1 MGGTEWAKTKLRV
14 ANKIEKIADDL
25 IDLYAAREMQKGHA
39 FMHDDQ
45 YQLDFEN
52 EFPYTETS
60 DQLRSIEEVKADMEK
75 EKPMDR
81 LLVGDVGFGKT
92 EVALRAAFKA
102 VEDGKQVAFLVPTTI
117 LAQQHFQ
124 TIKERFEKF
133 PVKVSMLS
141 RFSSSKE
148 TKKIINDLNDHNID
162 IIVGTHRLLS
172 KDVSFA
178 DLGLLII
185 DEEQR
190 FGVKHKE
197 KIKQLKNNVDVLTL
211 TATPI
216 PRTLNMSMIGVRDLS
231 VIETPPANRYPIQT
245 YVMEYNFNV
254 LKQSIMREMS
264 RGGQVFYLH
273 NRVHD
278 IESVVDNIKQIDIEY
293 VKTVIFSNIE
303 NIATG
308 ITSDMPNRI
317 ISFIKGMFSGLG
329 TLVIGLVIGFYLL
342 ISFDNTENLL
352 SFLPKKSQKGTRDLL
367 TAIDSSLRGF
377 VQGAILDCSLIFV
390 ISSLAFALVGLRA
403 PLLFGLFCGL
413 TNIIPYA
420 GPYIGGAPAVIVG
433 FSQSP
438 TIGIFTLLSIVLI
451 QFVEGNFLQSL
462 ILSKTTKLHPVTIII
477 GLLIFGHFWGI
488 LGMAVSTPII
498 SALKTLLLF
507 LDERYD
513 ILKFN

>member
-1 MGGTEWAKTKLRV
+1 MKNKEEKLNIKNLNAV
-14 ANKIEKIADDL
+14 IELGRKLLHITL
-25 IDLYAAREMQKGHA
+25 IL
-39 FMHDDQ
+39 
-45 YQLDFEN
+45 
-52 EFPYTETS
+52 
-60 DQLRSIEEVKADMEK
+60 
-75 EKPMDR
+75 
-81 LLVGDVGFGKT
+81 
-92 EVALRAAFKA
+92 
-102 VEDGKQVAFLVPTTI
+102 
-117 LAQQHFQ
+117 
-124 TIKERFEKF
+124 
-133 PVKVSMLS
+133 
-141 RFSSSKE
+141 
-148 TKKIINDLNDHNID
+148 
-162 IIVGTHRLLS
+162 
-172 KDVSFA
+172 
-178 DLGLLII
+178 LLII
-185 DEEQR
+185 GIYAITLIFKEWH
-190 FGVKHKE
+190 VKDF
-197 KIKQLKNNVDVLTL
+197 LFT
-211 TATPI
+211 
-216 PRTLNMSMIGVRDLS
+216 
-231 VIETPPANRYPIQT
+231 
-245 YVMEYNFNV
+245 V
-254 LKQSIMREMS
+254 LKILSPLFIGFVVAWLFNPLVVWLNKKGINRTF
-264 RGGQVFYLH
+264 GALIVYLVFIAIIALIINLIVPILYQQMGEFIKTIPAVL
-273 NRVHD
+273 D
-278 IESVVDNIKQIDIEY
+278 TSKEWLEDTLSYFDNIKQIDIEY

-367 TAIDSSLRGF
+367 TAIDGSLRGF

-390 ISSLAFALVGLRA
+390 ISSLAFALVGLRV

>member
-1 MGGTEWAKTKLRV
+1 MKNKEEKLNIKNLNAV
-14 ANKIEKIADDL
+14 IELGRKLLHITL
-25 IDLYAAREMQKGHA
+25 IL
-39 FMHDDQ
+39 
-45 YQLDFEN
+45 
-52 EFPYTETS
+52 
-60 DQLRSIEEVKADMEK
+60 
-75 EKPMDR
+75 
-81 LLVGDVGFGKT
+81 
-92 EVALRAAFKA
+92 
-102 VEDGKQVAFLVPTTI
+102 
-117 LAQQHFQ
+117 
-124 TIKERFEKF
+124 
-133 PVKVSMLS
+133 
-141 RFSSSKE
+141 
-148 TKKIINDLNDHNID
+148 
-162 IIVGTHRLLS
+162 
-172 KDVSFA
+172 
-178 DLGLLII
+178 LLII
-185 DEEQR
+185 GIYAITLIFKEWH
-190 FGVKHKE
+190 VKDF
-197 KIKQLKNNVDVLTL
+197 LFT
-211 TATPI
+211 
-216 PRTLNMSMIGVRDLS
+216 
-231 VIETPPANRYPIQT
+231 
-245 YVMEYNFNV
+245 V
-254 LKQSIMREMS
+254 LKILSPLFIGFIVAWLFNPLVVWLNKKGINRTF
-264 RGGQVFYLH
+264 GALIVYLVFIAIIALIINLIVPILYQQMGEFIKMIPAVL
-273 NRVHD
+273 D
-278 IESVVDNIKQIDIEY
+278 TSKEWLEDTLSYFDNIKQIDIEY

-367 TAIDSSLRGF
+367 TAIDGSLRGF

>member
-1 MGGTEWAKTKLRV
+1 MKNKEEKLNIKNLNAV
-14 ANKIEKIADDL
+14 IELGRKLLHITL
-25 IDLYAAREMQKGHA
+25 IL
-39 FMHDDQ
+39 
-45 YQLDFEN
+45 
-52 EFPYTETS
+52 
-60 DQLRSIEEVKADMEK
+60 
-75 EKPMDR
+75 
-81 LLVGDVGFGKT
+81 
-92 EVALRAAFKA
+92 
-102 VEDGKQVAFLVPTTI
+102 
-117 LAQQHFQ
+117 
-124 TIKERFEKF
+124 
-133 PVKVSMLS
+133 
-141 RFSSSKE
+141 
-148 TKKIINDLNDHNID
+148 
-162 IIVGTHRLLS
+162 
-172 KDVSFA
+172 
-178 DLGLLII
+178 LLII
-185 DEEQR
+185 GIYAITLIFKEWH
-190 FGVKHKE
+190 VKDF
-197 KIKQLKNNVDVLTL
+197 LFT
-211 TATPI
+211 
-216 PRTLNMSMIGVRDLS
+216 
-231 VIETPPANRYPIQT
+231 
-245 YVMEYNFNV
+245 V
-254 LKQSIMREMS
+254 LKILSPLFIGFIVAWLFNPLVVWLNKKGINRTF
-264 RGGQVFYLH
+264 GALIVYLVFIAIIALIINLIVPILYQQMGEFIKTIPAVL
-273 NRVHD
+273 D
-278 IESVVDNIKQIDIEY
+278 TSKEWLEDTLSYFDNIKQIDIEY
-293 VKTVIFSNIE
+293 VKTVIFNNIE

-367 TAIDSSLRGF
+367 TAIDGSLRGF

-390 ISSLAFALVGLRA
+390 ISSLAFALVGLRV

>member
-1 MGGTEWAKTKLRV
+1 MKNKEEKLNIKNLNAV
-14 ANKIEKIADDL
+14 IELGRKLLHITL
-25 IDLYAAREMQKGHA
+25 IL
-39 FMHDDQ
+39 
-45 YQLDFEN
+45 
-52 EFPYTETS
+52 
-60 DQLRSIEEVKADMEK
+60 
-75 EKPMDR
+75 
-81 LLVGDVGFGKT
+81 
-92 EVALRAAFKA
+92 
-102 VEDGKQVAFLVPTTI
+102 
-117 LAQQHFQ
+117 
-124 TIKERFEKF
+124 
-133 PVKVSMLS
+133 
-141 RFSSSKE
+141 
-148 TKKIINDLNDHNID
+148 
-162 IIVGTHRLLS
+162 
-172 KDVSFA
+172 
-178 DLGLLII
+178 LLII
-185 DEEQR
+185 GIYAITLIFKEWH
-190 FGVKHKE
+190 VKDF
-197 KIKQLKNNVDVLTL
+197 LFT
-211 TATPI
+211 
-216 PRTLNMSMIGVRDLS
+216 
-231 VIETPPANRYPIQT
+231 
-245 YVMEYNFNV
+245 V
-254 LKQSIMREMS
+254 LKILSPLFIGFIVAWLFNPLVVWLNKKGINRTF
-264 RGGQVFYLH
+264 GALIVYLVFIAIIALIINLIVPILYQQMGEFIKTIPAVL
-273 NRVHD
+273 D
-278 IESVVDNIKQIDIEY
+278 TSKEWLEDTLSYFDNIKQIDIEY
-293 VKTVIFSNIE
+293 VKTVIFNNIE

-367 TAIDSSLRGF
+367 TAIDGSLRGF

>member
-1 MGGTEWAKTKLRV
+1 MKNKEEKLNIKNLNAV
-14 ANKIEKIADDL
+14 IELGRKLLHITL
-25 IDLYAAREMQKGHA
+25 IL
-39 FMHDDQ
+39 
-45 YQLDFEN
+45 
-52 EFPYTETS
+52 
-60 DQLRSIEEVKADMEK
+60 
-75 EKPMDR
+75 
-81 LLVGDVGFGKT
+81 
-92 EVALRAAFKA
+92 
-102 VEDGKQVAFLVPTTI
+102 
-117 LAQQHFQ
+117 
-124 TIKERFEKF
+124 
-133 PVKVSMLS
+133 
-141 RFSSSKE
+141 
-148 TKKIINDLNDHNID
+148 
-162 IIVGTHRLLS
+162 
-172 KDVSFA
+172 
-178 DLGLLII
+178 LLII
-185 DEEQR
+185 GIYAITLIFKEWH
-190 FGVKHKE
+190 VKDF
-197 KIKQLKNNVDVLTL
+197 LFT
-211 TATPI
+211 
-216 PRTLNMSMIGVRDLS
+216 
-231 VIETPPANRYPIQT
+231 
-245 YVMEYNFNV
+245 V
-254 LKQSIMREMS
+254 LKILSPLFIGFVVAWLFNPLVVWLNKKGINRTF
-264 RGGQVFYLH
+264 GALIVYLVFIAIIALIINLIVPILYQQMGEFIKTIPAVL
-273 NRVHD
+273 D
-278 IESVVDNIKQIDIEY
+278 TSKEWLEDTLSYFDNIKQIDIEY
-293 VKTVIFSNIE
+293 VKTVIFSNVE

-367 TAIDSSLRGF
+367 TAIDGSLRGF

>member
-1 MGGTEWAKTKLRV
+1 MKNKEEKLNIKNLNAV
-14 ANKIEKIADDL
+14 IELGRKLLHITL
-25 IDLYAAREMQKGHA
+25 IL
-39 FMHDDQ
+39 
-45 YQLDFEN
+45 
-52 EFPYTETS
+52 
-60 DQLRSIEEVKADMEK
+60 
-75 EKPMDR
+75 
-81 LLVGDVGFGKT
+81 
-92 EVALRAAFKA
+92 
-102 VEDGKQVAFLVPTTI
+102 
-117 LAQQHFQ
+117 
-124 TIKERFEKF
+124 
-133 PVKVSMLS
+133 
-141 RFSSSKE
+141 
-148 TKKIINDLNDHNID
+148 
-162 IIVGTHRLLS
+162 
-172 KDVSFA
+172 
-178 DLGLLII
+178 LLII
-185 DEEQR
+185 GIYAITLIFKEWH
-190 FGVKHKE
+190 VKDF
-197 KIKQLKNNVDVLTL
+197 LFT
-211 TATPI
+211 
-216 PRTLNMSMIGVRDLS
+216 
-231 VIETPPANRYPIQT
+231 
-245 YVMEYNFNV
+245 V
-254 LKQSIMREMS
+254 LKILSPLFIGFIVAWLFNPLVVWLNKKGINRTF
-264 RGGQVFYLH
+264 GALIVYLVFIAIIALII
-273 NRVHD
+273 NRIVPILYQQMGEFIKTIPAVLD
-278 IESVVDNIKQIDIEY
+278 TSKEWLEDTLLYFDNIKQIDIEY

-367 TAIDSSLRGF
+367 TAIDGSLRGF

>member
-1 MGGTEWAKTKLRV
+1 MKNKEEKLNIKNLNAV
-14 ANKIEKIADDL
+14 IELGRKLLHITL
-25 IDLYAAREMQKGHA
+25 IL
-39 FMHDDQ
+39 
-45 YQLDFEN
+45 
-52 EFPYTETS
+52 
-60 DQLRSIEEVKADMEK
+60 
-75 EKPMDR
+75 
-81 LLVGDVGFGKT
+81 
-92 EVALRAAFKA
+92 
-102 VEDGKQVAFLVPTTI
+102 
-117 LAQQHFQ
+117 
-124 TIKERFEKF
+124 
-133 PVKVSMLS
+133 
-141 RFSSSKE
+141 
-148 TKKIINDLNDHNID
+148 
-162 IIVGTHRLLS
+162 
-172 KDVSFA
+172 
-178 DLGLLII
+178 LLII
-185 DEEQR
+185 GIYAITLIFKEWH
-190 FGVKHKE
+190 VKDF
-197 KIKQLKNNVDVLTL
+197 LFT
-211 TATPI
+211 
-216 PRTLNMSMIGVRDLS
+216 
-231 VIETPPANRYPIQT
+231 
-245 YVMEYNFNV
+245 V
-254 LKQSIMREMS
+254 LKILSPLFIGFIVAWLFNPLVVWLNKKGINRTF
-264 RGGQVFYLH
+264 GALIVYLVFIAIIALIINLIVPILYQQMGEFIKTIPAVL
-273 NRVHD
+273 D
-278 IESVVDNIKQIDIEY
+278 TSKEWLEDTLSYFDNIKQIDIEY
-293 VKTVIFSNIE
+293 VKTVIFSNVE

-367 TAIDSSLRGF
+367 TAIDGSLRGF

-438 TIGIFTLLSIVLI
+438 TIGIFTLLSIGLI

>member
-1 MGGTEWAKTKLRV
+1 MKNKEEKLNIKNLNAV
-14 ANKIEKIADDL
+14 IELGRKLLHITL
-25 IDLYAAREMQKGHA
+25 IL
-39 FMHDDQ
+39 
-45 YQLDFEN
+45 
-52 EFPYTETS
+52 
-60 DQLRSIEEVKADMEK
+60 
-75 EKPMDR
+75 
-81 LLVGDVGFGKT
+81 
-92 EVALRAAFKA
+92 
-102 VEDGKQVAFLVPTTI
+102 
-117 LAQQHFQ
+117 
-124 TIKERFEKF
+124 
-133 PVKVSMLS
+133 
-141 RFSSSKE
+141 
-148 TKKIINDLNDHNID
+148 
-162 IIVGTHRLLS
+162 
-172 KDVSFA
+172 
-178 DLGLLII
+178 LLII
-185 DEEQR
+185 GIYAITLIFKEWH
-190 FGVKHKE
+190 VKDF
-197 KIKQLKNNVDVLTL
+197 LFT
-211 TATPI
+211 
-216 PRTLNMSMIGVRDLS
+216 
-231 VIETPPANRYPIQT
+231 
-245 YVMEYNFNV
+245 V
-254 LKQSIMREMS
+254 LKILSPLFIGFIVAWLFNPLVVWLNKKGINRTF
-264 RGGQVFYLH
+264 GALIVYLVFIAIIALIINLIVPILYQQMGEFVKTIPAVL
-273 NRVHD
+273 D
-278 IESVVDNIKQIDIEY
+278 TSKEWLEDTLSYFDNIKQIDIEY

-367 TAIDSSLRGF
+367 TAIDGSLRGF

>member
-1 MGGTEWAKTKLRV
+1 MKNKEEKLNIKNLNAV
-14 ANKIEKIADDL
+14 IELGRKLLHITL
-25 IDLYAAREMQKGHA
+25 IL
-39 FMHDDQ
+39 
-45 YQLDFEN
+45 
-52 EFPYTETS
+52 
-60 DQLRSIEEVKADMEK
+60 
-75 EKPMDR
+75 
-81 LLVGDVGFGKT
+81 
-92 EVALRAAFKA
+92 
-102 VEDGKQVAFLVPTTI
+102 
-117 LAQQHFQ
+117 
-124 TIKERFEKF
+124 
-133 PVKVSMLS
+133 
-141 RFSSSKE
+141 
-148 TKKIINDLNDHNID
+148 
-162 IIVGTHRLLS
+162 
-172 KDVSFA
+172 
-178 DLGLLII
+178 LLII
-185 DEEQR
+185 GIYAITLIFKEWH
-190 FGVKHKE
+190 VKDF
-197 KIKQLKNNVDVLTL
+197 LFT
-211 TATPI
+211 
-216 PRTLNMSMIGVRDLS
+216 
-231 VIETPPANRYPIQT
+231 
-245 YVMEYNFNV
+245 V
-254 LKQSIMREMS
+254 LKILSPLFIGFIVAWLFNPLVVWLNKKGINRTF
-264 RGGQVFYLH
+264 GALIVYLVFIAIIALIINLIVPILYQQMGEFIKTIPAVL
-273 NRVHD
+273 D
-278 IESVVDNIKQIDIEY
+278 TSKEWLEDTLLDFDNIKQIDIEY

-367 TAIDSSLRGF
+367 TAIDGSLRGF

-488 LGMAVSTPII
+488 LGMAVSTSII
-498 SALKTLLLF
+498 
-507 LDERYD
+507 
-513 ILKFN
+513 

>member
-1 MGGTEWAKTKLRV
+1 MKNKEEKLNIKNLNAV
-14 ANKIEKIADDL
+14 IELGRKLLHITL
-25 IDLYAAREMQKGHA
+25 IL
-39 FMHDDQ
+39 
-45 YQLDFEN
+45 
-52 EFPYTETS
+52 
-60 DQLRSIEEVKADMEK
+60 
-75 EKPMDR
+75 
-81 LLVGDVGFGKT
+81 
-92 EVALRAAFKA
+92 
-102 VEDGKQVAFLVPTTI
+102 
-117 LAQQHFQ
+117 
-124 TIKERFEKF
+124 
-133 PVKVSMLS
+133 
-141 RFSSSKE
+141 
-148 TKKIINDLNDHNID
+148 
-162 IIVGTHRLLS
+162 
-172 KDVSFA
+172 
-178 DLGLLII
+178 LLII
-185 DEEQR
+185 GIYAITLIFKEWH
-190 FGVKHKE
+190 VKDF
-197 KIKQLKNNVDVLTL
+197 LFT
-211 TATPI
+211 
-216 PRTLNMSMIGVRDLS
+216 
-231 VIETPPANRYPIQT
+231 
-245 YVMEYNFNV
+245 V
-254 LKQSIMREMS
+254 LKILSPLFIGFIVAWLFNPLVVWLNKKGINRTF
-264 RGGQVFYLH
+264 GALIVYLVFIAIIALIINLIVPILYQQMGEFIKTIPAVL
-273 NRVHD
+273 D
-278 IESVVDNIKQIDIEY
+278 TSKEWLEDTLSYFDNIKQIDIEY

-367 TAIDSSLRGF
+367 TAIDGSLRGF

-433 FSQSP
+433 FSQNP

>member
-1 MGGTEWAKTKLRV
+1 MKNKEEKLNIKNLNAV
-14 ANKIEKIADDL
+14 IELGRKLLHITL
-25 IDLYAAREMQKGHA
+25 IL
-39 FMHDDQ
+39 
-45 YQLDFEN
+45 
-52 EFPYTETS
+52 
-60 DQLRSIEEVKADMEK
+60 
-75 EKPMDR
+75 
-81 LLVGDVGFGKT
+81 
-92 EVALRAAFKA
+92 
-102 VEDGKQVAFLVPTTI
+102 
-117 LAQQHFQ
+117 
-124 TIKERFEKF
+124 
-133 PVKVSMLS
+133 
-141 RFSSSKE
+141 
-148 TKKIINDLNDHNID
+148 
-162 IIVGTHRLLS
+162 
-172 KDVSFA
+172 
-178 DLGLLII
+178 LLII
-185 DEEQR
+185 GIYAITLIFKEWH
-190 FGVKHKE
+190 VKDF
-197 KIKQLKNNVDVLTL
+197 LFT
-211 TATPI
+211 
-216 PRTLNMSMIGVRDLS
+216 
-231 VIETPPANRYPIQT
+231 
-245 YVMEYNFNV
+245 V
-254 LKQSIMREMS
+254 LKILSPLFIGFIVAWLFNPLVVWLNKKGINRTF
-264 RGGQVFYLH
+264 GALIVYLVFIAIIALIINLIVPILYQQMGEFIKTIPAVL
-273 NRVHD
+273 D
-278 IESVVDNIKQIDIEY
+278 TSKEWLEDTLSYFDNIKQIDIEY

-367 TAIDSSLRGF
+367 TAIDGSLRGF

-438 TIGIFTLLSIVLI
+438 TIGIFTLLSIGLI

>member
-1 MGGTEWAKTKLRV
+1 MKNKEEKLNIKNLNAV
-14 ANKIEKIADDL
+14 IELGRKLLHITL
-25 IDLYAAREMQKGHA
+25 IL
-39 FMHDDQ
+39 
-45 YQLDFEN
+45 
-52 EFPYTETS
+52 
-60 DQLRSIEEVKADMEK
+60 
-75 EKPMDR
+75 
-81 LLVGDVGFGKT
+81 
-92 EVALRAAFKA
+92 
-102 VEDGKQVAFLVPTTI
+102 
-117 LAQQHFQ
+117 
-124 TIKERFEKF
+124 
-133 PVKVSMLS
+133 
-141 RFSSSKE
+141 
-148 TKKIINDLNDHNID
+148 
-162 IIVGTHRLLS
+162 
-172 KDVSFA
+172 
-178 DLGLLII
+178 LLII
-185 DEEQR
+185 GIYAITLIFKEWH
-190 FGVKHKE
+190 VKDF
-197 KIKQLKNNVDVLTL
+197 LFT
-211 TATPI
+211 
-216 PRTLNMSMIGVRDLS
+216 
-231 VIETPPANRYPIQT
+231 
-245 YVMEYNFNV
+245 V
-254 LKQSIMREMS
+254 LKILSPLFIGFIVAWLFNPLVVWLNKKGINRTF
-264 RGGQVFYLH
+264 GALIVYLVFIAIIALIINLIVPILYQQMGEFIKTIPAVL
-273 NRVHD
+273 D
-278 IESVVDNIKQIDIEY
+278 TSKEWLEDTLLYFDNIKQIDIEY

-367 TAIDSSLRGF
+367 TAIDGSLRGF

>member
-1 MGGTEWAKTKLRV
+1 MKNKEEKLNIKNLNAV
-14 ANKIEKIADDL
+14 IELGRKLLHITL
-25 IDLYAAREMQKGHA
+25 IL
-39 FMHDDQ
+39 
-45 YQLDFEN
+45 
-52 EFPYTETS
+52 
-60 DQLRSIEEVKADMEK
+60 
-75 EKPMDR
+75 
-81 LLVGDVGFGKT
+81 
-92 EVALRAAFKA
+92 
-102 VEDGKQVAFLVPTTI
+102 
-117 LAQQHFQ
+117 
-124 TIKERFEKF
+124 
-133 PVKVSMLS
+133 
-141 RFSSSKE
+141 
-148 TKKIINDLNDHNID
+148 
-162 IIVGTHRLLS
+162 
-172 KDVSFA
+172 
-178 DLGLLII
+178 LLII
-185 DEEQR
+185 GIYAITLIFKEWH
-190 FGVKHKE
+190 VKDF
-197 KIKQLKNNVDVLTL
+197 LFT
-211 TATPI
+211 
-216 PRTLNMSMIGVRDLS
+216 
-231 VIETPPANRYPIQT
+231 
-245 YVMEYNFNV
+245 V
-254 LKQSIMREMS
+254 LKILSPLFIGFIVAWLFNPLVVWLNKKGINRTF
-264 RGGQVFYLH
+264 GALIVYLVFIAIIALIINLIVPILYQQMGEFIKTIPAVL
-273 NRVHD
+273 D
-278 IESVVDNIKQIDIEY
+278 TSKEWLEDTLSYFDNIKQIDIEY

-390 ISSLAFALVGLRA
+390 ISSLAFALVGLRV

>member
-1 MGGTEWAKTKLRV
+1 MKNKEEKLNIKNLNAV
-14 ANKIEKIADDL
+14 IELGRKLLHITL
-25 IDLYAAREMQKGHA
+25 IL
-39 FMHDDQ
+39 
-45 YQLDFEN
+45 
-52 EFPYTETS
+52 
-60 DQLRSIEEVKADMEK
+60 
-75 EKPMDR
+75 
-81 LLVGDVGFGKT
+81 
-92 EVALRAAFKA
+92 
-102 VEDGKQVAFLVPTTI
+102 
-117 LAQQHFQ
+117 
-124 TIKERFEKF
+124 
-133 PVKVSMLS
+133 
-141 RFSSSKE
+141 
-148 TKKIINDLNDHNID
+148 
-162 IIVGTHRLLS
+162 
-172 KDVSFA
+172 
-178 DLGLLII
+178 LLII
-185 DEEQR
+185 GIYAITLIFKEWH
-190 FGVKHKE
+190 VKDF
-197 KIKQLKNNVDVLTL
+197 LFT
-211 TATPI
+211 
-216 PRTLNMSMIGVRDLS
+216 
-231 VIETPPANRYPIQT
+231 
-245 YVMEYNFNV
+245 V
-254 LKQSIMREMS
+254 LKILSPLFIGFVVAWLFNPLVVWLNKKGINRTF
-264 RGGQVFYLH
+264 GALIVYLVFIAIIALIINLIVPILYQQMGEFIKTIPAVL
-273 NRVHD
+273 D
-278 IESVVDNIKQIDIEY
+278 TSKEWLEDTLSYFDNIKQIDIEY

-367 TAIDSSLRGF
+367 TAIDGSLRGF

>member
-1 MGGTEWAKTKLRV
+1 MKNKEEKLNIKNLNAV
-14 ANKIEKIADDL
+14 IELGRKLLHITL
-25 IDLYAAREMQKGHA
+25 IL
-39 FMHDDQ
+39 
-45 YQLDFEN
+45 
-52 EFPYTETS
+52 
-60 DQLRSIEEVKADMEK
+60 
-75 EKPMDR
+75 
-81 LLVGDVGFGKT
+81 
-92 EVALRAAFKA
+92 
-102 VEDGKQVAFLVPTTI
+102 
-117 LAQQHFQ
+117 
-124 TIKERFEKF
+124 
-133 PVKVSMLS
+133 
-141 RFSSSKE
+141 
-148 TKKIINDLNDHNID
+148 
-162 IIVGTHRLLS
+162 
-172 KDVSFA
+172 
-178 DLGLLII
+178 LLII
-185 DEEQR
+185 GIYAITLIFKEWH
-190 FGVKHKE
+190 VKDF
-197 KIKQLKNNVDVLTL
+197 LFT
-211 TATPI
+211 
-216 PRTLNMSMIGVRDLS
+216 
-231 VIETPPANRYPIQT
+231 
-245 YVMEYNFNV
+245 V
-254 LKQSIMREMS
+254 LKILSPLFIGFIVAWLFNPLVVWLNKKGINRTF
-264 RGGQVFYLH
+264 GALIVYLVFIAIIALIINLIVPILYQQMGEFIKTIPAVL
-273 NRVHD
+273 D
-278 IESVVDNIKQIDIEY
+278 TSKEWLEDTLSYFDNIKQIDIEY
-293 VKTVIFSNIE
+293 VKTVIFSNVE

-367 TAIDSSLRGF
+367 TAIDGSLRGF

>member
-1 MGGTEWAKTKLRV
+1 MKNKEEKLNIKNLNAV
-14 ANKIEKIADDL
+14 IELGRKLLHITL
-25 IDLYAAREMQKGHA
+25 IL
-39 FMHDDQ
+39 
-45 YQLDFEN
+45 
-52 EFPYTETS
+52 
-60 DQLRSIEEVKADMEK
+60 
-75 EKPMDR
+75 
-81 LLVGDVGFGKT
+81 
-92 EVALRAAFKA
+92 
-102 VEDGKQVAFLVPTTI
+102 
-117 LAQQHFQ
+117 
-124 TIKERFEKF
+124 
-133 PVKVSMLS
+133 
-141 RFSSSKE
+141 
-148 TKKIINDLNDHNID
+148 
-162 IIVGTHRLLS
+162 
-172 KDVSFA
+172 
-178 DLGLLII
+178 LLII
-185 DEEQR
+185 GIYAITLIFKEWH
-190 FGVKHKE
+190 VKDF
-197 KIKQLKNNVDVLTL
+197 LFT
-211 TATPI
+211 
-216 PRTLNMSMIGVRDLS
+216 
-231 VIETPPANRYPIQT
+231 
-245 YVMEYNFNV
+245 V
-254 LKQSIMREMS
+254 LKILSPLFIGFIVAWLFNPLVVWLNKKGINRTF
-264 RGGQVFYLH
+264 GALIVYLVFIAIIALIINLMVPILYQQMGEFIKTIPAVL
-273 NRVHD
+273 D
-278 IESVVDNIKQIDIEY
+278 TSKEWLEDTLSYFDNIKQIDIEY

-367 TAIDSSLRGF
+367 TAIDGSLRGF

>member
-1 MGGTEWAKTKLRV
+1 MKNKEEKLNIKNLNAV
-14 ANKIEKIADDL
+14 IELGRKLLHITL
-25 IDLYAAREMQKGHA
+25 IL
-39 FMHDDQ
+39 
-45 YQLDFEN
+45 
-52 EFPYTETS
+52 
-60 DQLRSIEEVKADMEK
+60 
-75 EKPMDR
+75 
-81 LLVGDVGFGKT
+81 
-92 EVALRAAFKA
+92 
-102 VEDGKQVAFLVPTTI
+102 
-117 LAQQHFQ
+117 
-124 TIKERFEKF
+124 
-133 PVKVSMLS
+133 
-141 RFSSSKE
+141 
-148 TKKIINDLNDHNID
+148 
-162 IIVGTHRLLS
+162 
-172 KDVSFA
+172 
-178 DLGLLII
+178 LLII
-185 DEEQR
+185 GIYAITLIFKEWH
-190 FGVKHKE
+190 VKDF
-197 KIKQLKNNVDVLTL
+197 LFT
-211 TATPI
+211 
-216 PRTLNMSMIGVRDLS
+216 
-231 VIETPPANRYPIQT
+231 
-245 YVMEYNFNV
+245 V
-254 LKQSIMREMS
+254 LKILSPLFIGFIVAWLFNPLVVWLNKKGINRTF
-264 RGGQVFYLH
+264 GALIVYLVFIAIIALIINLIVPILYQQMGEFIKTIPAVL
-273 NRVHD
+273 D
-278 IESVVDNIKQIDIEY
+278 TSKEWLEDTLSYFDNIKQIDIEY

-367 TAIDSSLRGF
+367 TAIDGSLRGF

>member
-1 MGGTEWAKTKLRV
+1 MKNKEEKLNMKNLNAV
-14 ANKIEKIADDL
+14 IELGRKLLHITL
-25 IDLYAAREMQKGHA
+25 IL
-39 FMHDDQ
+39 
-45 YQLDFEN
+45 
-52 EFPYTETS
+52 
-60 DQLRSIEEVKADMEK
+60 
-75 EKPMDR
+75 
-81 LLVGDVGFGKT
+81 
-92 EVALRAAFKA
+92 
-102 VEDGKQVAFLVPTTI
+102 
-117 LAQQHFQ
+117 
-124 TIKERFEKF
+124 
-133 PVKVSMLS
+133 
-141 RFSSSKE
+141 
-148 TKKIINDLNDHNID
+148 
-162 IIVGTHRLLS
+162 
-172 KDVSFA
+172 
-178 DLGLLII
+178 LLII
-185 DEEQR
+185 GIYAITLIFKEWH
-190 FGVKHKE
+190 VKDF
-197 KIKQLKNNVDVLTL
+197 LFT
-211 TATPI
+211 
-216 PRTLNMSMIGVRDLS
+216 
-231 VIETPPANRYPIQT
+231 
-245 YVMEYNFNV
+245 V
-254 LKQSIMREMS
+254 LKILSPLFIGFIVAWLFNPLVVWLNKKGINRTF
-264 RGGQVFYLH
+264 GALIVYLVFIAIIALIINLIVPILYQQMGEFIKTIPAVL
-273 NRVHD
+273 D
-278 IESVVDNIKQIDIEY
+278 TSKEWLEDTLSYFDNIKQIDIEY

-367 TAIDSSLRGF
+367 TAIDGSLRGF

-433 FSQSP
+433 FSQGP

>member
-1 MGGTEWAKTKLRV
+1 MKNKEEKLNIKNLNAV
-14 ANKIEKIADDL
+14 IELGRKLLHITL
-25 IDLYAAREMQKGHA
+25 IL
-39 FMHDDQ
+39 
-45 YQLDFEN
+45 
-52 EFPYTETS
+52 
-60 DQLRSIEEVKADMEK
+60 
-75 EKPMDR
+75 
-81 LLVGDVGFGKT
+81 
-92 EVALRAAFKA
+92 
-102 VEDGKQVAFLVPTTI
+102 
-117 LAQQHFQ
+117 
-124 TIKERFEKF
+124 
-133 PVKVSMLS
+133 
-141 RFSSSKE
+141 
-148 TKKIINDLNDHNID
+148 
-162 IIVGTHRLLS
+162 
-172 KDVSFA
+172 
-178 DLGLLII
+178 LLII
-185 DEEQR
+185 GIYAITLIFKEWH
-190 FGVKHKE
+190 VKDF
-197 KIKQLKNNVDVLTL
+197 LFT
-211 TATPI
+211 
-216 PRTLNMSMIGVRDLS
+216 
-231 VIETPPANRYPIQT
+231 
-245 YVMEYNFNV
+245 V
-254 LKQSIMREMS
+254 LKILSPLFIGFIVAWLFNPLVVWLNKKGINRTF
-264 RGGQVFYLH
+264 GALIVYLVFIAIIALIINLIVPILYQQMGEFIKTIPAVL
-273 NRVHD
+273 D
-278 IESVVDNIKQIDIEY
+278 TSKEWLEDTLSYFDNIKQIDIEY

>member
-1 MGGTEWAKTKLRV
+1 MKNKEEKLNIKNLNAV
-14 ANKIEKIADDL
+14 IELGRKLLHITL
-25 IDLYAAREMQKGHA
+25 IL
-39 FMHDDQ
+39 
-45 YQLDFEN
+45 
-52 EFPYTETS
+52 
-60 DQLRSIEEVKADMEK
+60 
-75 EKPMDR
+75 
-81 LLVGDVGFGKT
+81 
-92 EVALRAAFKA
+92 
-102 VEDGKQVAFLVPTTI
+102 
-117 LAQQHFQ
+117 
-124 TIKERFEKF
+124 
-133 PVKVSMLS
+133 
-141 RFSSSKE
+141 
-148 TKKIINDLNDHNID
+148 
-162 IIVGTHRLLS
+162 
-172 KDVSFA
+172 
-178 DLGLLII
+178 LLII
-185 DEEQR
+185 GIYAITLIFKEWH
-190 FGVKHKE
+190 VKDF
-197 KIKQLKNNVDVLTL
+197 LFT
-211 TATPI
+211 
-216 PRTLNMSMIGVRDLS
+216 
-231 VIETPPANRYPIQT
+231 
-245 YVMEYNFNV
+245 V
-254 LKQSIMREMS
+254 LKILSPLFIGFVVAWLFNPLVVWLNKKGINRTF
-264 RGGQVFYLH
+264 GALIVYLVFIAIIALIINLIVPILYQQMGEFIKTIPAVL
-273 NRVHD
+273 D
-278 IESVVDNIKQIDIEY
+278 TSKEWLEDTLSYFDNIKQIDIEY

>member
-1 MGGTEWAKTKLRV
+1 MKNKEEKLNIKNLNAV
-14 ANKIEKIADDL
+14 IELGRKLLHITL
-25 IDLYAAREMQKGHA
+25 IL
-39 FMHDDQ
+39 
-45 YQLDFEN
+45 
-52 EFPYTETS
+52 
-60 DQLRSIEEVKADMEK
+60 
-75 EKPMDR
+75 
-81 LLVGDVGFGKT
+81 
-92 EVALRAAFKA
+92 
-102 VEDGKQVAFLVPTTI
+102 
-117 LAQQHFQ
+117 
-124 TIKERFEKF
+124 
-133 PVKVSMLS
+133 
-141 RFSSSKE
+141 
-148 TKKIINDLNDHNID
+148 
-162 IIVGTHRLLS
+162 
-172 KDVSFA
+172 
-178 DLGLLII
+178 LLII
-185 DEEQR
+185 GIYAITLIFKEWH
-190 FGVKHKE
+190 VKDF
-197 KIKQLKNNVDVLTL
+197 LFT
-211 TATPI
+211 
-216 PRTLNMSMIGVRDLS
+216 
-231 VIETPPANRYPIQT
+231 
-245 YVMEYNFNV
+245 V
-254 LKQSIMREMS
+254 LKILSPLFIGFIVAWLFNPLVVWLNKKGINRTF
-264 RGGQVFYLH
+264 GALIVYLVFIAIIALIINLIVPILYQQMGEF
-273 NRVHD
+273 
-278 IESVVDNIKQIDIEY
+278 IKTIPVVLDTSKEWLEDTLSYFDNIKQIDIEY

-367 TAIDSSLRGF
+367 TAIDGSLRGF

>member
-1 MGGTEWAKTKLRV
+1 MNNKEEKLNIKNLNAV
-14 ANKIEKIADDL
+14 IELGRKLLHITL
-25 IDLYAAREMQKGHA
+25 IL
-39 FMHDDQ
+39 
-45 YQLDFEN
+45 
-52 EFPYTETS
+52 
-60 DQLRSIEEVKADMEK
+60 
-75 EKPMDR
+75 
-81 LLVGDVGFGKT
+81 
-92 EVALRAAFKA
+92 
-102 VEDGKQVAFLVPTTI
+102 
-117 LAQQHFQ
+117 
-124 TIKERFEKF
+124 
-133 PVKVSMLS
+133 
-141 RFSSSKE
+141 
-148 TKKIINDLNDHNID
+148 
-162 IIVGTHRLLS
+162 
-172 KDVSFA
+172 
-178 DLGLLII
+178 LLII
-185 DEEQR
+185 GIYAITLIFKEWH
-190 FGVKHKE
+190 VKDF
-197 KIKQLKNNVDVLTL
+197 LFT
-211 TATPI
+211 
-216 PRTLNMSMIGVRDLS
+216 
-231 VIETPPANRYPIQT
+231 
-245 YVMEYNFNV
+245 V
-254 LKQSIMREMS
+254 LKILSPLFIGFIVAWLFNPLVVWLNKKGINRTF
-264 RGGQVFYLH
+264 GALIVYLVFIAIIALIINLIVPILYQQMGEFIKTIPAVL
-273 NRVHD
+273 D
-278 IESVVDNIKQIDIEY
+278 TSKEWLEDTLSYFDNIKQIDIEY

-367 TAIDSSLRGF
+367 TAIDGSLRGF

>member
-1 MGGTEWAKTKLRV
+1 MKNKEEKLNIKNLNAV
-14 ANKIEKIADDL
+14 IELGRKLLHITL
-25 IDLYAAREMQKGHA
+25 IL
-39 FMHDDQ
+39 
-45 YQLDFEN
+45 
-52 EFPYTETS
+52 
-60 DQLRSIEEVKADMEK
+60 
-75 EKPMDR
+75 
-81 LLVGDVGFGKT
+81 
-92 EVALRAAFKA
+92 
-102 VEDGKQVAFLVPTTI
+102 
-117 LAQQHFQ
+117 
-124 TIKERFEKF
+124 
-133 PVKVSMLS
+133 
-141 RFSSSKE
+141 
-148 TKKIINDLNDHNID
+148 
-162 IIVGTHRLLS
+162 
-172 KDVSFA
+172 
-178 DLGLLII
+178 LLII
-185 DEEQR
+185 GIYAITLIFKEWH
-190 FGVKHKE
+190 VKDF
-197 KIKQLKNNVDVLTL
+197 LFT
-211 TATPI
+211 
-216 PRTLNMSMIGVRDLS
+216 
-231 VIETPPANRYPIQT
+231 
-245 YVMEYNFNV
+245 V
-254 LKQSIMREMS
+254 LKILSPLFIGFVVAWLFNPLVVWLNKKGINRTF
-264 RGGQVFYLH
+264 GALIVYLVFIAIIALIINLIVPILYQQMGEF
-273 NRVHD
+273 
-278 IESVVDNIKQIDIEY
+278 IKTIPVVLDTSKEWLEDTLSYFDNIKQIDIEY

-367 TAIDSSLRGF
+367 TAIDGSLRGF

>member
-1 MGGTEWAKTKLRV
+1 MKNKEEKLNIKNLNAV
-14 ANKIEKIADDL
+14 IELGRKLLHITL
-25 IDLYAAREMQKGHA
+25 IL
-39 FMHDDQ
+39 
-45 YQLDFEN
+45 
-52 EFPYTETS
+52 
-60 DQLRSIEEVKADMEK
+60 
-75 EKPMDR
+75 
-81 LLVGDVGFGKT
+81 
-92 EVALRAAFKA
+92 
-102 VEDGKQVAFLVPTTI
+102 
-117 LAQQHFQ
+117 
-124 TIKERFEKF
+124 
-133 PVKVSMLS
+133 
-141 RFSSSKE
+141 
-148 TKKIINDLNDHNID
+148 
-162 IIVGTHRLLS
+162 
-172 KDVSFA
+172 
-178 DLGLLII
+178 LLII
-185 DEEQR
+185 GIYAITLIFKEWH
-190 FGVKHKE
+190 VKDF
-197 KIKQLKNNVDVLTL
+197 LFT
-211 TATPI
+211 
-216 PRTLNMSMIGVRDLS
+216 
-231 VIETPPANRYPIQT
+231 
-245 YVMEYNFNV
+245 V
-254 LKQSIMREMS
+254 LKILSPLFIGFIVAWLFNPLVVWLNKKGINRTFGS
-264 RGGQVFYLH
+264 LIVYLVFIAIIALIINLIVPILYQQMGEFIKTIPAVL
-273 NRVHD
+273 D
-278 IESVVDNIKQIDIEY
+278 TSKEWLEDTLSYFDNIKQIDIEY

-367 TAIDSSLRGF
+367 TAIDGSLRGF

>member
-1 MGGTEWAKTKLRV
+1 
-14 ANKIEKIADDL
+14 
-25 IDLYAAREMQKGHA
+25 MQKAVKIVTIILIALILVWGFSTISMA
-39 FMHDDQ
+39 AED
-45 YQLDFEN
+45 YQETVGGLFEGGQN
-52 EFPYTETS
+52 TDTS
-60 DQLRSIEEVKADMEK
+60 GIENVGAS
-75 EKPMDR
+75 
-81 LLVGDVGFGKT
+81 LVNIITTVG
-92 EVALRAAFKA
+92 
-102 VEDGKQVAFLVPTTI
+102 
-117 LAQQHFQ
+117 
-124 TIKERFEKF
+124 
-133 PVKVSMLS
+133 
-141 RFSSSKE
+141 
-148 TKKIINDLNDHNID
+148 
-162 IIVGTHRLLS
+162 IIVA
-172 KDVSFA
+172 VIV
-178 DLGLLII
+178 LLII
-185 DEEQR
+185 GIYAITLIFKEWH
-190 FGVKHKE
+190 VKDF
-197 KIKQLKNNVDVLTL
+197 LFT
-211 TATPI
+211 
-216 PRTLNMSMIGVRDLS
+216 
-231 VIETPPANRYPIQT
+231 
-245 YVMEYNFNV
+245 V
-254 LKQSIMREMS
+254 LKILSPLFIGFIVAWLFNPLVVWLNKKGINRTF
-264 RGGQVFYLH
+264 GALIVYLVFIAIIALIINLIVPILYQQMGEFIKTIPAVL
-273 NRVHD
+273 D
-278 IESVVDNIKQIDIEY
+278 TSKEWLEDTLLYFDNIKQIDIEY

-367 TAIDSSLRGF
+367 TAIDGSLRGF

>member
-1 MGGTEWAKTKLRV
+1 MKNKEEKLNIKNLNAV
-14 ANKIEKIADDL
+14 IELGRKLLHITL
-25 IDLYAAREMQKGHA
+25 IL
-39 FMHDDQ
+39 
-45 YQLDFEN
+45 
-52 EFPYTETS
+52 
-60 DQLRSIEEVKADMEK
+60 
-75 EKPMDR
+75 
-81 LLVGDVGFGKT
+81 
-92 EVALRAAFKA
+92 
-102 VEDGKQVAFLVPTTI
+102 
-117 LAQQHFQ
+117 
-124 TIKERFEKF
+124 
-133 PVKVSMLS
+133 
-141 RFSSSKE
+141 
-148 TKKIINDLNDHNID
+148 
-162 IIVGTHRLLS
+162 
-172 KDVSFA
+172 
-178 DLGLLII
+178 LLII
-185 DEEQR
+185 GIYAITLIFKEWH
-190 FGVKHKE
+190 VKDF
-197 KIKQLKNNVDVLTL
+197 LFT
-211 TATPI
+211 
-216 PRTLNMSMIGVRDLS
+216 
-231 VIETPPANRYPIQT
+231 
-245 YVMEYNFNV
+245 V
-254 LKQSIMREMS
+254 LKILSPLFIGFIVAWLFNPLVVWLNKKGINRTF
-264 RGGQVFYLH
+264 GALIVYLVFIAIIALIINLIVPILYQQMGEFIKTIPAVL
-273 NRVHD
+273 D
-278 IESVVDNIKQIDIEY
+278 TSKEWLEDTLSYFDNIKQIDIEY

-367 TAIDSSLRGF
+367 TAIDGSLRGF

-438 TIGIFTLLSIVLI
+438 TIGIFTLLSIALI

>member
-1 MGGTEWAKTKLRV
+1 MKNKEEKLNIKNLNAV
-14 ANKIEKIADDL
+14 IELGRKLLHITL
-25 IDLYAAREMQKGHA
+25 IL
-39 FMHDDQ
+39 
-45 YQLDFEN
+45 
-52 EFPYTETS
+52 
-60 DQLRSIEEVKADMEK
+60 
-75 EKPMDR
+75 
-81 LLVGDVGFGKT
+81 
-92 EVALRAAFKA
+92 
-102 VEDGKQVAFLVPTTI
+102 
-117 LAQQHFQ
+117 
-124 TIKERFEKF
+124 
-133 PVKVSMLS
+133 
-141 RFSSSKE
+141 
-148 TKKIINDLNDHNID
+148 
-162 IIVGTHRLLS
+162 
-172 KDVSFA
+172 
-178 DLGLLII
+178 LLII
-185 DEEQR
+185 GIYAITLIFKEWHVKDFLFTILKILSPLFIGFIVAWLFNPLVVWLNKKGINR
-190 FGVKHKE
+190 TFGALIVYLVFIAIIALIINLIVPILYQQMGEFIKTIPAVLDTSKE
-197 KIKQLKNNVDVLTL
+197 WLEDTL
-211 TATPI
+211 
-216 PRTLNMSMIGVRDLS
+216 S
-231 VIETPPANRYPIQT
+231 Y
-245 YVMEYNFNV
+245 F
-254 LKQSIMREMS
+254 
-264 RGGQVFYLH
+264 
-273 NRVHD
+273 
-278 IESVVDNIKQIDIEY
+278 DNIKQIDIEY

-367 TAIDSSLRGF
+367 TAIDGSLRGF

>member
-1 MGGTEWAKTKLRV
+1 MKNKEEKLNIKNLNAV
-14 ANKIEKIADDL
+14 IELGRKLLHITL
-25 IDLYAAREMQKGHA
+25 IL
-39 FMHDDQ
+39 
-45 YQLDFEN
+45 
-52 EFPYTETS
+52 
-60 DQLRSIEEVKADMEK
+60 
-75 EKPMDR
+75 
-81 LLVGDVGFGKT
+81 
-92 EVALRAAFKA
+92 
-102 VEDGKQVAFLVPTTI
+102 
-117 LAQQHFQ
+117 
-124 TIKERFEKF
+124 
-133 PVKVSMLS
+133 
-141 RFSSSKE
+141 
-148 TKKIINDLNDHNID
+148 
-162 IIVGTHRLLS
+162 
-172 KDVSFA
+172 
-178 DLGLLII
+178 LLII
-185 DEEQR
+185 GIYAITLIFKEWH
-190 FGVKHKE
+190 VKDF
-197 KIKQLKNNVDVLTL
+197 LFT
-211 TATPI
+211 
-216 PRTLNMSMIGVRDLS
+216 
-231 VIETPPANRYPIQT
+231 
-245 YVMEYNFNV
+245 V
-254 LKQSIMREMS
+254 LKILSPLFIGFVVAWLFNPLVVWLNKKGINRTF
-264 RGGQVFYLH
+264 GALIVYLVFIAIIALIINLIVPILYQQMGEF
-273 NRVHD
+273 
-278 IESVVDNIKQIDIEY
+278 IKTIPVVLDTSKEWLEDTLSYFDNIKQIDIEY

-367 TAIDSSLRGF
+367 TAIDGSLRGF

-390 ISSLAFALVGLRA
+390 ISSLAFALVGLRV